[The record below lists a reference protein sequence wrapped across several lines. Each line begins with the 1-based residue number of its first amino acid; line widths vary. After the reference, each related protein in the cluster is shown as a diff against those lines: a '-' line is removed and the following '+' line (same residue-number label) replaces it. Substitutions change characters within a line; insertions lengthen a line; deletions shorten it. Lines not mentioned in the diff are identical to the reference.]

1 MTNNDNKAENKAL
14 HSLQFQIRIFD
25 PILFISISS
34 SFSTKYEEDYASIYQ
49 NPSAHPTRVLK
60 PVYHTIEAHYNIKRK
75 HTQSIIIG
83 GQSWRNIQLFLNMQQ

>member
-49 NPSAHPTRVLK
+49 NPQQKNKAFNPFIF
-60 PVYHTIEAHYNIKRK
+60 YDIEQN
-75 HTQSIIIG
+75 
-83 GQSWRNIQLFLNMQQ
+83 LFLN